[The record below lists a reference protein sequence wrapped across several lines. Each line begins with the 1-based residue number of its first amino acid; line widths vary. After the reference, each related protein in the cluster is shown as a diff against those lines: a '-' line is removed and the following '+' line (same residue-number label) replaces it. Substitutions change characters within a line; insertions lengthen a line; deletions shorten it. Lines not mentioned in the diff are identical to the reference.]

1 MLKKEITKR
10 QLISAYKELDK
21 VVGID
26 PPIEYEDLS
35 MEVFAKELHETADEL
50 VEPGDEFTEQT
61 QGIFNQLKEQ
71 IESGVEEEPKE
82 PEESK
87 KQVDEA
93 EEVDKSEEEPKEQY
107 ADEKEEEEPK
117 KEEKIKAKKEGK
129 KTKKKESKPKN
140 GRAENFAEIFN
151 KEIPLTKDEYIQKMV
166 ELYPKKTNTD
176 VPARVHFGVYSKLL
190 LVLGY
195 MKKTNDGKYVK
206 VN

>member
-1 MLKKEITKR
+1 MLKKEMTKR

-71 IESGVEEEPKE
+71 IEGGVEEPKEPKE
-82 PEESK
+82 PEE
-87 KQVDEA
+87 QVDEA

-117 KEEKIKAKKEGK
+117 KEPA
-129 KTKKKESKPKN
+129 KTKKIKHNTS
-140 GRAENFAEIFN
+140 
-151 KEIPLTKDEYIQKMV
+151 
-166 ELYPKKTNTD
+166 YPKRVAMFDAITNNKSITLD
-176 VPARVHFGVYSKLL
+176 QWANKMNDLYVEKGGADNLHGTKVFIQLTIPVLVMFGAVKQ
-190 LVLGY
+190 
-195 MKKTNDGKYVK
+195 NGKGK
-206 VN
+206 DAKFSLPE